1 MNGEEYLC
9 KPPRVGVAAKMS
21 KSKGTINTT
30 KKTQSQ
36 IDFLNW
42 CFMRGEKAKGDKLS
56 PHNAAELMK
65 IHGLTAG
72 EQRFIGDKYWE
83 NKNKRTFRTSEL
95 LDHWRIR
102 PFFSQKKT
110 AFQKKMATILIV
122 PQPSPET
129 G

>member
-1 MNGEEYLC
+1 
-9 KPPRVGVAAKMS
+9 
-21 KSKGTINTT
+21 
-30 KKTQSQ
+30 
-36 IDFLNW
+36 
-42 CFMRGEKAKGDKLS
+42 MRGEKAKGDKLS

>member
-1 MNGEEYLC
+1 
-9 KPPRVGVAAKMS
+9 MS

-42 CFMRGEKAKGDKLS
+42 CFLRGEKAKGDKLS

-83 NKNKRTFRTSEL
+83 NKNKK
-95 LDHWRIR
+95 D
-102 PFFSQKKT
+102 
-110 AFQKKMATILIV
+110 FQN
-122 PQPSPET
+122 
-129 G
+129 